1 MRRNRQ
7 KQQAVGKA
15 ANAFFERD
23 FEQEEV
29 EEKEEVAKG
38 EKPPFLARCVCLAN
52 ACLAAK
58 ICFQLP
64 NQFTVF

>member
-1 MRRNRQ
+1 M
-7 KQQAVGKA
+7 
-15 ANAFFERD
+15 E
-23 FEQEEV
+23 EEEEEV

-38 EKPPFLARCVCLAN
+38 EKPPFFGFLARCVRLAN

>member
-1 MRRNRQ
+1 MEE
-7 KQQAVGKA
+7 K
-15 ANAFFERD
+15 E
-23 FEQEEV
+23 EEV